1 MNTRSQ
7 QNSVNDGKIQ
17 KVKFFAGIYCFNK
30 FFTVY
35 IILVQHVKWL
45 KLFNYNINL
54 PWLTLPPVLVHGQ
67 DRIATKIAYV

>member
-1 MNTRSQ
+1 MNARSQ

-17 KVKFFAGIYCFNK
+17 KVKFFAGIYSFNK

-45 KLFNYNINL
+45 KLFNYNVNL
-54 PWLTLPPVLVHGQ
+54 PWITLPPVFVHRQ